1 MFAIIENKEKNKSI
15 VNFVNTVQ
23 DFLDYVKKEIKNDN
37 FIYLTN
43 ISLNEIED
51 EKIFKNNKYLINYN
65 DNKIIYVEKIINI
78 DRGYIYNSKRIEVN
92 ILGQWKL
99 ISNKIRADKIYIPS
113 DYYD

>member
-1 MFAIIENKEKNKSI
+1 MFAIIENKDKNKSI
-15 VNFVNTVQ
+15 VNFVNTSQ

-43 ISLNEIED
+43 ISLSEIED

-78 DRGYIYNSKRIEVN
+78 DRGYIYNSRRIEVN
-92 ILGQWKL
+92 ILGEWKL
-99 ISNKIRADKIYIPS
+99 IDNKVKADKIYIPT